1 MPNKKVREHEI
12 VLNQRA
18 VGQGVVH
25 REKGFPVF
33 YSGTAPFR
41 DGQEVYVVKKDDWV
55 SLLHEIA
62 LSEHLS
68 LLPPISMAAP
78 IAKRFPLSLTPRVD
92 GVSTRYILDHN
103 IYRPYKDM
111 LLIRYVTEDEGIAIM
126 ERSKGI
132 KNPNLPDSRT

>member
-1 MPNKKVREHEI
+1 MASKRAKEQEI

-41 DGQEVYVVKKDDWV
+41 DGQEVYVVKKNDWV
-55 SLLHEIA
+55 SLLHELA

-68 LLPPISMAAP
+68 LMPPISMITPVAR
-78 IAKRFPLSLTPRVD
+78 RFPLSLEPRVD
-92 GVSTRYILDHN
+92 GVSTKYILDHN

-111 LLIRYVTEDEGIAIM
+111 LLIRYITPEEGIAIM

-132 KNPNLPDSRT
+132 KNPITGR